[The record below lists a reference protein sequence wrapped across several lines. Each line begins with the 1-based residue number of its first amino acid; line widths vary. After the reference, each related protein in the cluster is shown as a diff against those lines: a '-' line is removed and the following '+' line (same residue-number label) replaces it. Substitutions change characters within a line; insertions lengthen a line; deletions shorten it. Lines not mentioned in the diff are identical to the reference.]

1 MYYENGVLLMKK
13 SEEVIQ
19 AKQQSACD
27 SFHEMIE
34 FIGKRWTGI
43 IVYRL
48 LDGPKRYHELLSE
61 IHGISDRLLT
71 ERLRELEAHGIV
83 RKNIADPTGRKVEY
97 ELTESGKELEDIIK
111 AIMQWVK
118 VNGCLTRKE
127 AH

>member
-1 MYYENGVLLMKK
+1 MKK

-48 LDGPKRYHELLSE
+48 LDGPKRYHELLAE
-61 IHGISDRLLT
+61 IQGISDRLLT
-71 ERLRELEAHGIV
+71 ERLRDLEAHGIV
-83 RKNIADPTGRKVEY
+83 RKNVLDQAVRKVEY

-111 AIMQWVK
+111 AIMKWVK
-118 VNGCLTRKE
+118 VNGCLTRI
-127 AH
+127 ANS